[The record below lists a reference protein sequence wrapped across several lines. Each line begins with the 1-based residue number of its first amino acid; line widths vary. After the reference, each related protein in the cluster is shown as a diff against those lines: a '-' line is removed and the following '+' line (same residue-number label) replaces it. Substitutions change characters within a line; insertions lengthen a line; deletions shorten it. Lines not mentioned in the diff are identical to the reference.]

1 MAHPQSV
8 RDKVRRAFVM
18 DRLSLEIAALKC
30 SVSAATARRWK
41 DQALE
46 AGDDWDK
53 AQAAQLM
60 AGGGIEEITRQML
73 AGLLQQYQAT
83 MESIETSSELTPIDK
98 VKMLAS
104 LADAYNKTISASK
117 RILPETNELAI
128 AIGVVQRLAAFIK
141 ERHPEHVG
149 AFVDVLGPFAD
160 ELTTAYS

>member
-1 MAHPQSV
+1 MAHPQNV
-8 RDKVRRAFVM
+8 RDKVRRAYVM
-18 DRLSLEIAALKC
+18 DRLSLEIAAIK
-30 SVSAATARRWK
+30 SGVSAGTARRWK

-53 AQAAQLM
+53 AQTAQLM

-83 MESIETSSELTPIDK
+83 MESIETSTELAPINK

-117 RILPETNELAI
+117 RILPETNELAV
-128 AIGVVQRLAAFIK
+128 AMGVVQRFAAYVK
-141 ERHPEHVG
+141 EHRPELVT
-149 AFVDVLGPFAD
+149 AFAD
-160 ELTTAYS
+160 LLVPFGDELSTAYS